1 MIDKRLAPVFIS
13 IIANVML
20 LWFVIPLVEASFW
33 LYFVIYMAAYVIPLL
48 LICTTQRLCRTDF
61 TAARVDTNYIIFLSA
76 STFLIIAFFNSLSGI
91 IFPIEGEGYTFSVAK
106 LCVAG
111 VLAPILEELFWRMGV
126 FGSLSKYNT
135 VAAALISSLMFAM
148 LHQGQAG
155 LISAFIAGVLY
166 CYLYF
171 RSGSLIPC
179 ILLHVTNNVLALL
192 QSVSAR
198 VIPTFLLSSI
208 TLTIIYGYRTKGTEK
223 NKPDLVWGGGKS
235 ILKSPWF
242 YIAVILVIFIRYLF
256 S

>member
-1 MIDKRLAPVFIS
+1 M
-13 IIANVML
+13 
-20 LWFVIPLVEASFW
+20 
-33 LYFVIYMAAYVIPLL
+33 
-48 LICTTQRLCRTDF
+48 
-61 TAARVDTNYIIFLSA
+61 
-76 STFLIIAFFNSLSGI
+76 TFLIIAFFNSLSGI

-126 FGSLSKYNT
+126 FGSLSRYNT

-198 VIPTFLLSSI
+198 V